1 VGVGIGLFLC
11 ALMVTLFIGR
21 SKKSLLITE
30 LIGLQK
36 QIGLSI
42 AYFYRSLDVV
52 SFADRELI
60 PGREILPPGE
70 SAGGDISPD
79 GTEIAFLHFN
89 STIQDLGIMRSDGS
103 DLREYP
109 EVVPEAVCW
118 SYDQSKL
125 AVEVQNT
132 NRGKTAPND
141 PLLILNLDS
150 GTTQQVDVRAY
161 VTSQYWSPNSKALV
175 YGTEDSVRLYDAER
189 NIWSTLA
196 KGTQPTWSPDGN
208 WVSFRDGGSYYAM
221 RPSGEDRRLLFRT
234 RGAISGLW
242 WSPDSHFV
250 AYVSRN
256 RLFERP
262 FIAID
267 VGWVRLRVRRLADA
281 SEDWV
286 AQLSDVDLP
295 RFHWIKT
302 KIQ

>member
-1 VGVGIGLFLC
+1 
-11 ALMVTLFIGR
+11 MGR
-21 SKKSLLITE
+21 SKKGSVNTE

-36 QIGLSI
+36 QTGLSI
-42 AYFYRSLDVV
+42 AYFYRSLYVV
-52 SFADRELI
+52 SFADRELV
-60 PGREILPPGE
+60 PGREILPAGE
-70 SAGGDISPD
+70 SGGGDISPD
-79 GTEIAFLHFN
+79 GTKIAFLHFP
-89 STIQDLGIMRSDGS
+89 IQDLGIMRSDGS

-109 EVVPEAVCW
+109 EFVTEAVCW

-132 NRGKTAPND
+132 KRGTTAPND

-150 GTTQQVDVRAY
+150 GKTQQLDVRTY
-161 VTSQYWSPNSKALV
+161 VTSQCWSPNSKALV

-208 WVSFRDGGSYYAM
+208 WISFRDGDSYYAI

-242 WSPDSHFV
+242 WSPDSRFV

-256 RLFERP
+256 GLFERP

-267 VGWVRLRVRRLADA
+267 VGWQRLRVRRLADG

-286 AQLSDVDLP
+286 ALLSDVDLP
-295 RFHWIKT
+295 RFQWIKT
-302 KIQ
+302 KIP

>member
-1 VGVGIGLFLC
+1 
-11 ALMVTLFIGR
+11 MVTLFIGR
-21 SKKSLLITE
+21 SKKGLPITE

-36 QIGLSI
+36 QTGLSI
-42 AYFYRSLDVV
+42 AYFYRSLYVV
-52 SFADRELI
+52 NFADRELV
-60 PGREILPPGE
+60 PGKEILPAGE

-79 GTEIAFLHFN
+79 GRKIAFLHFN

-109 EVVPEAVCW
+109 EFVTDAVCW
-118 SYDQSKL
+118 SYDLSKL
-125 AVEVQNT
+125 AMEVQNT
-132 NRGKTAPND
+132 KRGATAPDD

-150 GTTQQVDVRAY
+150 GKTRQLDVRAY
-161 VTSQYWSPNSKALV
+161 VTSQCWSPNSKALV

-189 NIWSTLA
+189 NIWSVLA
-196 KGTQPTWSPDGN
+196 KGTEPTWSPDGN
-208 WVSFRDGGSYYAM
+208 WISFRDGDSYYAI

-242 WSPDSHFV
+242 WSPDSRFV
-250 AYVSRN
+250 AYVGRN

-267 VGWVRLRVRRLADA
+267 VGWLRLRIRRLADG

-286 AQLSDVDLP
+286 AQLSDVVVP
-295 RFHWIKT
+295 RFHWIKS
-302 KIQ
+302 INP